1 METPKERAQRRHEA
15 QEVIHSLELR
25 EAYRMTFDTPHGR
38 TVLRDMIL
46 SGHFFE
52 TTCTGNAWSHF
63 YEGDRN
69 RILRTMS
76 FIPGIVG
83 PVLAEIMADRQG
95 ELNLAA
101 AKAVSVD

>member
-1 METPKERAQRRHEA
+1 METPRERIQKRLEA
-15 QEVIHSLELR
+15 REAVHSLELQ
-25 EAYRMTFDTPHGR
+25 EAYRLTFETPHGR

-83 PVLAEIMADRQG
+83 PVLAEIMADRQN

-101 AKAVSVD
+101 AAAVSTD

>member
-1 METPKERAQRRHEA
+1 
-15 QEVIHSLELR
+15 
-25 EAYRMTFDTPHGR
+25 
-38 TVLRDMIL
+38 
-46 SGHFFE
+46 
-52 TTCTGNAWSHF
+52 
-63 YEGDRN
+63 
-69 RILRTMS
+69 MS